1 MTKYLSADQ
10 LSRYLHISKRKLK
23 YLLDHSY
30 IPSID
35 TGKETYKYKI
45 KQSDAEKFKRRMESD
60 KNFLQELKGM
70 FSSRSLA
77 ENAKII
83 YITSES
89 QREEFKKY
97 LTHRW
102 QSCPDALPAKQA
114 AQLTEITS
122 SRINEL
128 VRKGKLYG
136 VCIGNIQYISK
147 ERLIEYVAYNSP
159 SGSLAKAFVQQQSKT
174 KKANKT

>member
-1 MTKYLSADQ
+1 
-10 LSRYLHISKRKLK
+10 
-23 YLLDHSY
+23 
-30 IPSID
+30 
-35 TGKETYKYKI
+35 
-45 KQSDAEKFKRRMESD
+45 
-60 KNFLQELKGM
+60 M
-70 FSSRSLA
+70 FSSRSLTA
-77 ENAKII
+77 NEKII
-83 YITSES
+83 YITTDS

-102 QSCPDALPAKQA
+102 QFYPDALPAKQA

-136 VCIGNIQYISK
+136 TCVGNIQYISK

-174 KKANKT
+174 KKANET